1 MLVKCIKVFMQ
12 PGCSLVI
19 NGVKKNSESGPVG
32 EGNYFKNLGHGK
44 GLFSQS
50 AELLLLVEVGEKVF
64 PIPIDKQFR
73 KKFQKPGTAYAQL
86 NKERMKKIDVMMPKE
101 IDVEETGNSR
111 YPYQVKDSEID
122 DWYERVKA
130 VSFKK

>member
-1 MLVKCIKVFMQ
+1 MQ
-12 PGCSLVI
+12 PSCSILI
-19 NGVKKNSESGPVG
+19 DGIKKNAESGPAG
-32 EGNYFKNLGHGK
+32 EGSYFKNLGHGK

-73 KKFQKPGTAYAQL
+73 KKFQKPGKAYAQL
-86 NKERMKKIDVMMPKE
+86 NKERMKRINEMMPRE
-101 IDVEETGNSR
+101 INVEGTGNSR
-111 YPYQVKDSEID
+111 YPYQVEDPEID
-122 DWYERVKA
+122 AWYEHVKA